1 MTHLIHIGMGRHLRA
16 GCLYVVFFRQA
27 AHPPPHP
34 IPPPRLEFYVVFLRS
49 VVAQCYS
56 SDLNRFRVVFL
67 LSVIR
72 ELRID
77 FSRSVFA
84 ECYWL

>member
-1 MTHLIHIGMGRHLRA
+1 LSLRSVFPA
-16 GCLYVVFFRQA
+16 GSTPA
-27 AHPPPHP
+27 PPPD
-34 IPPPRLEFYVVFLRS
+34 PPPCLEFYVVFLRS